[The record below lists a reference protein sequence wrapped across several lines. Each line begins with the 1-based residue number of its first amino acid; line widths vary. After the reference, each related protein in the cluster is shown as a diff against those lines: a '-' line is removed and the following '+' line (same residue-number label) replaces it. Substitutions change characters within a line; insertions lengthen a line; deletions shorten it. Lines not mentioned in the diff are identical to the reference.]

1 VGGSGAAG
9 AAPYAH
15 ETDSEGDR
23 EQEEDPLRPAAK
35 LGEEHQVFGAA
46 GTLASMRLRV
56 TAALR
61 LASCHSQLLLEILA
75 GGATR

>member
-1 VGGSGAAG
+1 
-9 AAPYAH
+9 
-15 ETDSEGDR
+15 
-23 EQEEDPLRPAAK
+23 
-35 LGEEHQVFGAA
+35 
-46 GTLASMRLRV
+46 MRLRV